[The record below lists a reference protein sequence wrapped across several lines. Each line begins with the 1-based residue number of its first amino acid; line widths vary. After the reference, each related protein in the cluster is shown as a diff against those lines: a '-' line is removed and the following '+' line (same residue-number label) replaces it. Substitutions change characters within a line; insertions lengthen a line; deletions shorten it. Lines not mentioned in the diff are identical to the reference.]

1 MKANKLLSNI
11 IALALALPLSML
23 TGCGNNPKPA
33 TSEVPIEDTTV
44 TNDTKPQPID
54 TTGYKPTP
62 RSQEEVKESWDEFN
76 RKNGYGKD
84 NPSKAYD
91 EGYDAGF
98 EQGTDDA
105 ANGLEW
111 HGMYDDS
118 NRYKGK
124 AKADYEDGYEY
135 GYQDGYEAEHSGGEP
150 EEW

>member
-33 TSEVPIEDTTV
+33 SSEVPIEDTTV

-105 ANGLEW
+105 AN
-111 HGMYDDS
+111 
-118 NRYKGK
+118 
-124 AKADYEDGYEY
+124 AKKCQVHDA
-135 GYQDGYEAEHSGGEP
+135 
-150 EEW
+150 